1 MAMIAHRV
9 DAEVE
14 VEVEVEVEL
23 ERERKSLGD
32 QAEHRAEGDADDD
45 VMSQLG

>member
-1 MAMIAHRV
+1 MIAHRV
-9 DAEVE
+9 DDEVE
-14 VEVEVEVEL
+14 VEVEVEA
-23 ERERKSLGD
+23 EREKSLGD

>member
-9 DAEVE
+9 DVE
-14 VEVEVEVEL
+14 VEVEVEVEA
-23 ERERKSLGD
+23 EREKSLGD

>member
-1 MAMIAHRV
+1 MIAHRV
-9 DAEVE
+9 DVE
-14 VEVEVEVEL
+14 VEVEVEVEA
-23 ERERKSLGD
+23 EREKSLGD